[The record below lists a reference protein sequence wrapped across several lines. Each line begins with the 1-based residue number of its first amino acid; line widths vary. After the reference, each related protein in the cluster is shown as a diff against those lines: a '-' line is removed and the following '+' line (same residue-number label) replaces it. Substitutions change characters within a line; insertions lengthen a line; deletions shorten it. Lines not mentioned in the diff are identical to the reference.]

1 MPVFFIEAPS
11 QNVSSYERISG
22 LCYCNELYIDGEPYG
37 SNPISFVYGLIW
49 LKYEAIPEHNPP
61 PPQHEKT

>member
-1 MPVFFIEAPS
+1 M
-11 QNVSSYERISG
+11 SSFERITG

-49 LKYEAIPEHNPP
+49 LRYEAIPEHNPP